1 MRRLMFLFI
10 VCLLTAGYSFDW
22 YGTKEK
28 ISHVRPEIAAK
39 DTSWYGYYP
48 GYAYVWGVEAER
60 AVKVNCDDF
69 DLEYPVQLHA
79 IDSYLYD
86 PGFDYMYRVYDTDG
100 STLLWESPV
109 GTAADDFYNIQYV
122 DPALILVNDFFV
134 SVVPLSEGNPRL
146 VLTKHTAYTEPP
158 EYGTDSRAA
167 VNISNGLSILGFHH
181 TEKSIHIRR

>member
-39 DTSWYGYYP
+39 DTSWYCYYP

-60 AVKVNCDDF
+60 AVRINADDF
-69 DLEYPVQLHA
+69 GLEYPVTIHA